1 MNTCIEK
8 TDESMSKQKIRHTI
22 SEALDT
28 HCNICPKVHISDK
41 SNYKYCDTQCA
52 LGQKL
57 KSSRE
62 SLWSF
67 NDVCDG
73 WTDELDYYIAFH
85 FGKSNIHNIAKQVDR
100 TPLEIRHRFKYLQT
114 ITEFSM
120 GRKHHAIRSGLCR

>member
-1 MNTCIEK
+1 MNMCK
-8 TDESMSKQKIRHTI
+8 GKSDERIAKEKIRLTI

-28 HCNICPKVHISDK
+28 HCNNCPKVHKSDK

-62 SLWSF
+62 SLWF
-67 NDVCDG
+67 YNDVSDG
-73 WTDELDYYIAFH
+73 WTDELDFYIAYH
-85 FGKSNIHNIAKQVDR
+85 FGKSNIQNIAKQVDH